1 MAEITLTYH
10 EGADGMLYPDLTAP
24 EETVSMTNLGKFAV
38 RAMEY
43 LKENHNS
50 RYRTLRRFGKLAEK
64 MQEVEDEAN
73 RMMDELESSYLKN
86 NPPKDKNS
94 TMEMWQLRQQA
105 RMQAE
110 EIVMNEVV
118 MKFH

>member
-10 EGADGMLYPDLTAP
+10 EGADGMLYPDLTVP
-24 EETVSMTNLGKFAV
+24 EETVSMTQLGRFAV

-73 RMMDELESSYLKN
+73 RMMDELEGSYLKN

-105 RMQAE
+105 RKQSLTGKLSR
-110 EIVMNEVV
+110 N
-118 MKFH
+118 

>member
-43 LKENHNS
+43 LKENLNS
-50 RYRTLRRFGKLAEK
+50 SYRTLQRFGQLAEK
-64 MQEVEDEAN
+64 MLEVEDEAN
-73 RMMDELESSYLKN
+73 RMMDELEGSYLKN

-110 EIVMNEVV
+110 EIVMNEIV

>member
-1 MAEITLTYH
+1 MAEITIMYH
-10 EGADGMLYPDLTAP
+10 EGADGMLYPDLKAP
-24 EETVSMTNLGKFAV
+24 EETVSMTNLGRFAV

-43 LKENHNS
+43 LKENHNG
-50 RYRTLRRFGKLAEK
+50 RYRTLLRFGKLAEK
-64 MQEVEDEAN
+64 MQEVEDTAN
-73 RMMDELESSYLKN
+73 RMMEELEGSYLKN
-86 NPPKDKNS
+86 NLLKDKNS

-105 RMQAE
+105 RTQAE

>member
-1 MAEITLTYH
+1 MI
-10 EGADGMLYPDLTAP
+10 
-24 EETVSMTNLGKFAV
+24 
-38 RAMEY
+38 
-43 LKENHNS
+43 
-50 RYRTLRRFGKLAEK
+50 
-64 MQEVEDEAN
+64 
-73 RMMDELESSYLKN
+73 DELESSYLKN
-86 NPPKDKNS
+86 NPPKDRNS